1 MATTKNKLP
10 KKHAIEYICTYCGAK
25 RIISENLGR
34 PDPGTCLRKGKGA
47 DGKGK
52 PHSWRRN
59 RII

>member
-1 MATTKNKLP
+1 MDTSKSSPP

-34 PDPGTCLRKGKGA
+34 PDPSTCPREGKGV
-47 DGKGK
+47 DGKGR

-59 RII
+59 RIL